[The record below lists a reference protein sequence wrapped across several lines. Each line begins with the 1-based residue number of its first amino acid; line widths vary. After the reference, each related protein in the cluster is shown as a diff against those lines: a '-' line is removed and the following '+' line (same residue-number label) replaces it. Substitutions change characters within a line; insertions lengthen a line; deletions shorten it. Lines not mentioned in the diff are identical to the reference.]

1 VSDAPRV
8 AAVFPGQGSQ
18 AVGMGRAFYD
28 ASPAARALL
37 DRAETALPGLLELMF
52 EGPAET
58 LTLTANQQPAL
69 VAAGAAAFAAWREA
83 GGPDPVVA
91 AGHSLGEFSAHVAAG
106 ALTIEDAVRLVRAR
120 GTYMQEAV
128 APGEGAMAAILKL
141 DDDIV
146 AELCAET
153 RAAGGVVEVAN
164 LNAPGQVVVSGAAAP
179 VAAVAEAAKARG
191 GRAVPLKVSAPFHC
205 SLMRP
210 AAERLAHDLAG
221 VRFAPGAFPVICN
234 VSAAALPSPEDA
246 AALLE
251 AQVTAPV
258 RWTETLRA
266 IDASGVDRW
275 VEFGAGKVLTGLIGR
290 TLDGADA
297 RPAADPEQLAA
308 ALPGGPEEDA

>member
-1 VSDAPRV
+1 MSRPPRI

-28 ASPAARALL
+28 ASPAARAVL
-37 DRAETALPGLLELMF
+37 DRAEAALPGLLSLMF

-69 VAAGAAAFAAWREA
+69 VAAGAAAYAAWREA
-83 GGPDPVVA
+83 GGPQPVVA
-91 AGHSLGEFSAHVAAG
+91 AGHSLGEYTAHVAAG
-106 ALTIEDAVRLVRAR
+106 SLSIEDAVRLVRAR
-120 GTYMQEAV
+120 GSYMQEAV

-141 DDDIV
+141 DDQV
-146 AELCAET
+146 VETLCAEA
-153 RAAGGVVEVAN
+153 RGAGGVVEVAN
-164 LNAPGQVVVSGAAAP
+164 LNAPGQVVVSGQAGP

-210 AAERLAHDLAG
+210 AAQRLATDLAG
-221 VRFAPGAFPVICN
+221 VRFAPGAFPVVCN
-234 VSAAALPSPEDA
+234 VNAAPLASPADA
-246 AALLE
+246 PALLE

-258 RWTETLRA
+258 RWTETVRA
-266 IDASGVDRW
+266 IDALGVDRW
-275 VEFGAGKVLTGLIGR
+275 VELGAGTVLTGLIGR
-290 TLDGADA
+290 TLDAADA

-308 ALPGGPEEDA
+308 ALPGAPEEDA